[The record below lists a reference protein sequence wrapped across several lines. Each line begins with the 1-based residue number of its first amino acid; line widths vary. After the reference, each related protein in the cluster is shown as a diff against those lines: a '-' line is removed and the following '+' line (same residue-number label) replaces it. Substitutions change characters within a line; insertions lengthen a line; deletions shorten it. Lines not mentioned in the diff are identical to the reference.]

1 LAIVAVLLAVLGL
14 GLMDVRMS
22 CLWNYGDD
30 NIPPHRLVWK
40 SSAEKESEG
49 GLETKLFYE
58 IL

>member
-1 LAIVAVLLAVLGL
+1 LAIVLAALLAVLGL

-22 CLWNYGDD
+22 WLWNCGDD

-49 GLETKLFYE
+49 GLETRLF
-58 IL
+58 